1 MVKRDYYEILGISKT
16 ASQEEIKS
24 AYKKLAKKYHPDVS
38 KDIDATEK
46 FKEISEAYAVL
57 SDSTKKSQYDQFGH
71 DAFDQRYSQEDIF
84 RGFDFDIFSDIFG
97 SNNFES
103 VFDMFFGREGSR
115 SYRNRGSDL
124 RYDIEITLKEAASG
138 IKKSIAFF
146 KEGKCEDCNG
156 TGSSDGKSEKCQ
168 KCSGKGSIT
177 HTTRTP
183 FGYFQ
188 QATLCNSCHGTGD
201 QIKNKCK
208 KCNGSGITKKE
219 RHLTVTIPSGVD
231 TGHQLKLHGEGSHI
245 KNGEAGDLYLVIHV
259 LEDPL
264 FERRGNDIYYRLP
277 ISFSQAALGDKVKV
291 PSLDKEIILTIPSST
306 QSGTLFRLKQ
316 RGVKDIMTN
325 RFGDQYVEVIVVTPT
340 KISKELK
347 DLLQQISEIS
357 KVEPKIDSKSLFGKI
372 KDVFL

>member
-146 KEGKCEDCNG
+146 IL
-156 TGSSDGKSEKCQ
+156 
-168 KCSGKGSIT
+168 SI
-177 HTTRTP
+177 
-183 FGYFQ
+183 
-188 QATLCNSCHGTGD
+188 
-201 QIKNKCK
+201 
-208 KCNGSGITKKE
+208 
-219 RHLTVTIPSGVD
+219 
-231 TGHQLKLHGEGSHI
+231 
-245 KNGEAGDLYLVIHV
+245 
-259 LEDPL
+259 
-264 FERRGNDIYYRLP
+264 
-277 ISFSQAALGDKVKV
+277 
-291 PSLDKEIILTIPSST
+291 
-306 QSGTLFRLKQ
+306 
-316 RGVKDIMTN
+316 
-325 RFGDQYVEVIVVTPT
+325 
-340 KISKELK
+340 
-347 DLLQQISEIS
+347 
-357 KVEPKIDSKSLFGKI
+357 
-372 KDVFL
+372 